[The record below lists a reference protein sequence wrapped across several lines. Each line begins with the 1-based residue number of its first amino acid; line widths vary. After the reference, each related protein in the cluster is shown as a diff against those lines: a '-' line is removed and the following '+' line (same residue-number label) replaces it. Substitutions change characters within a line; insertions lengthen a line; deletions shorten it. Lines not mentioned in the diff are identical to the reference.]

1 MYEIYIHE
9 NVMMK
14 PIKIY
19 KKIEKLAVTMSKNIG
34 KLAYEEFIEFYHSRH
49 IRKCFVLCLFYVN
62 VGKLRKI
69 RGGK

>member
-34 KLAYEEFIEFYHSRH
+34 KLAYEEFIEFCEQNNF
-49 IRKCFVLCLFYVN
+49 ITQDTLENVLFYASSM
-62 VGKLRKI
+62 
-69 RGGK
+69 

>member
-1 MYEIYIHE
+1 MYEIYIYE

-34 KLAYEEFIEFYHSRH
+34 KLAYEEFIEFCEQNNF
-49 IRKCFVLCLFYVN
+49 ITQDTLENVLFYASSM
-62 VGKLRKI
+62 
-69 RGGK
+69 